1 MTSAGSTEGVI
12 YLDHNAT
19 TPVAA
24 EVADA
29 MEPYLREHFANPSSD
44 HVLGRRAW
52 RAVEEARGQV
62 AVLIGATADE
72 IVFTSGG
79 TESNN
84 LAIFGVAAAAA
95 PTRRRIVTSNV
106 EHPATTSPCG
116 RLEADGW
123 AVARVPV
130 TAAGTLDPNA
140 FAGQLSTDVA
150 LATVM
155 LAQNETGALMP
166 IAAIAALARGVG
178 AVVHTDAAQAIGKTP
193 VSVDDLGVDLLSIAA
208 HKCYGPK
215 GVGALYVRRGTPL
228 SPLVVGAGQEGGL
241 RPGTE
246 NVAGIVGLG
255 AAALL
260 AMEHLTTDAARIAQL
275 RDELWTALSARVDGI
290 RRHTPDDAS
299 LANTLLVTFP
309 GVLGADVLARV
320 PQLAA
325 STGSACHTGEHTPN
339 ATLLAM
345 GNSPEV
351 ASGAVRLSLGR
362 GTTRAEIEAAA
373 ELLTGAHGALVATAP
388 SPTSPSTSK
397 GTPR

>member
-29 MEPYLREHFANPSSD
+29 MAPYLREHFANPSSD
-44 HVLGRRAW
+44 HVLGRHAW
-52 RAVEEARGQV
+52 GAVEEAREQV
-62 AVLIGATADE
+62 AVLIGAAADE

-140 FAGQLSTDVA
+140 FAEQLSTDVA

-178 AVVHTDAAQAIGKTP
+178 A
-193 VSVDDLGVDLLSIAA
+193 
-208 HKCYGPK
+208 
-215 GVGALYVRRGTPL
+215 LYVRRGTPL
-228 SPLVVGAGQEGGL
+228 RPMLVGAGQEHGL

-255 AAALL
+255 AACALAQARL
-260 AMEHLTTDAARIAQL
+260 AADRARLRGL
-275 RDELWTALSARVDGI
+275 RDALWATLSGEIDGLVG
-290 RRHTPDDAS
+290 HTPLDAS
-299 LANTLLVTFP
+299 LPNTLYVSFP
-309 GVLGADVLARV
+309 GVLGADVLAHAPGV
-320 PQLAA
+320 AA
-325 STGSACHTGEHTPN
+325 STGSACHSGEHRPSS
-339 ATLLAM
+339 TLLAM
-345 GNSPEV
+345 GVAPES
-351 ASGAVRLSLGR
+351 ALGAVRLSLGR
-362 GTTRAEIEAAA
+362 DTTTADIAAA
-373 ELLTGAHGALVATAP
+373 AGMLAAAYRHAVAGRGP
-388 SPTSPSTSK
+388 QDGPGEGNTSQ
-397 GTPR
+397 

>member
-1 MTSAGSTEGVI
+1 MSAGATEGVI

-52 RAVEEARGQV
+52 RAVEEAREQV

-140 FAGQLSTDVA
+140 FAEQLSTDVA

-178 AVVHTDAAQAIGKTP
+178 AVVHTDAAQAIGKIP
-193 VSVDDLGVDLLSIAA
+193 VAVDTLGVDLCSIAG

-228 SPLVVGAGQEGGL
+228 RPMLVGAGPERGL

-255 AAALL
+255 AACALAQARL
-260 AMEHLTTDAARIAQL
+260 AADRARLRGL
-275 RDELWTALSARVDGI
+275 RDALWATLSGEIDGLVC
-290 RRHTPDDAS
+290 HTPLDAS
-299 LANTLLVTFP
+299 LPNTLYVSFP
-309 GVLGADVLARV
+309 GVLGADVLAHAPGV
-320 PQLAA
+320 AA
-325 STGSACHTGEHTPN
+325 STGSACHAGEHRPSS
-339 ATLLAM
+339 TLLAM
-345 GNSPEV
+345 GVAPES
-351 ASGAVRLSLGR
+351 ALGAVRLSLGR
-362 GTTRAEIEAAA
+362 DTTTADIAAA
-373 ELLTGAHGALVATAP
+373 AGMLAAAYRHAAAGRGPHDGPGEG
-388 SPTSPSTSK
+388 STSQ
-397 GTPR
+397 